1 MLDRLWWA
9 QEAVKSNEIKEVTQE
24 QMSDFLDSMSKSK
37 ETIKKCK
44 YEENMD
50 RKKEEQELSLYE
62 DFFDWNE
69 DIENFESRLQELQQ
83 QEKTP
88 EPNQYENQKE
98 TETLSEK
105 EKIIKYA
112 QISELAYWKYET
124 TDNWEVQLTGINLDP
139 LSFPNLKNLTN
150 SSPENLTPD
159 EKTLYAFIKEN
170 KDNYNLDHKVDN
182 NISNILKLAWYNS
195 NTNNIANLW
204 DNIPDWIT
212 ENLREQ
218 QLIVAWLLS
227 IKEEKQTESQEW
239 LDKLKQNYDI
249 IDYYPK
255 WQDRNES
262 WFQAVALE
270 YKDKVNSGGREG
282 VLGYWN
288 KHISICWS
296 QLTEIWDI
304 WEDMVMLVWHIPI
317 RQTIDLIKFIERNT
331 KDLWKWEK
339 IKIMWHSLGWALS
352 QIATAM
358 YSWQVEET
366 YTFNSPGAKELEAYV
381 EAIKE
386 ELAKNTGLTDNDKEL
401 IIAKFKEFW
410 YNEDSNKIVYDKEN
424 SPGSELIT
432 NVAWIK
438 WLSPTANLWEDIWD
452 YSIELK
458 ELFRHWIA
466 YLIEYVDRLREDS
479 EELKKKYIEREK
491 IKIDKDIEEK

>member
-1 MLDRLWWA
+1 
-9 QEAVKSNEIKEVTQE
+9 
-24 QMSDFLDSMSKSK
+24 
-37 ETIKKCK
+37 
-44 YEENMD
+44 
-50 RKKEEQELSLYE
+50 
-62 DFFDWNE
+62 
-69 DIENFESRLQELQQ
+69 
-83 QEKTP
+83 
-88 EPNQYENQKE
+88 
-98 TETLSEK
+98 
-105 EKIIKYA
+105 
-112 QISELAYWKYET
+112 
-124 TDNWEVQLTGINLDP
+124 
-139 LSFPNLKNLTN
+139 
-150 SSPENLTPD
+150 
-159 EKTLYAFIKEN
+159 
-170 KDNYNLDHKVDN
+170 
-182 NISNILKLAWYNS
+182 
-195 NTNNIANLW
+195 
-204 DNIPDWIT
+204 
-212 ENLREQ
+212 
-218 QLIVAWLLS
+218 
-227 IKEEKQTESQEW
+227 
-239 LDKLKQNYDI
+239 
-249 IDYYPK
+249 
-255 WQDRNES
+255 
-262 WFQAVALE
+262 
-270 YKDKVNSGGREG
+270 
-282 VLGYWN
+282 
-288 KHISICWS
+288 
-296 QLTEIWDI
+296 
-304 WEDMVMLVWHIPI
+304 MLVWHIPI

>member
-9 QEAVKSNEIKEVTQE
+9 NEAVQSNERKEVTQE
-24 QMSDFLDSMSKSK
+24 QMSDFLNNMSKSK

-44 YEENMD
+44 YEESID
-50 RKKEEQELSLYE
+50 RKKEEDELNLYK

-88 EPNQYENQKE
+88 EPNQYETQKE

-112 QISELAYWKYET
+112 QISELAYWEYET

-139 LSFPNLKNLTN
+139 LSYPNIKNIFN

-159 EKTLYAFIKEN
+159 EQTLYAFIQEN
-170 KDNYNLDHKVDN
+170 KNNYNLNYKVDN
-182 NISNILKLAWYNS
+182 NISNILKLAWYETNS
-195 NTNNIANLW
+195 NNIASLW
-204 DNIPDWIT
+204 DNIPSWIT
-212 ENLREQ
+212 DNLREQ
-218 QLIVAWLLS
+218 QLIIAWLLS
-227 IKEEKQTESQEW
+227 IKEQKQTKNQEW
-239 LDKLKQNYDI
+239 LDKLKQDYDI

-270 YKDKVNSGGREG
+270 DKG
-282 VLGYWN
+282 WN

-296 QLTEIWDI
+296 QLTDIWDI
-304 WEDMVMLVWHIPI
+304 WEDMVMLVWHLPI
-317 RQTIDLIKFIERNT
+317 RQTIDLIKFVERNT
-331 KDLWKWEK
+331 KDLWEWEK
-339 IKIMWHSLGWALS
+339 LRIMWHSLWWALS
-352 QIATAM
+352 QIATTM
-358 YSWQVEET
+358 YADQVEEG

-381 EAIKE
+381 EVIEE
-386 ELAKNTGLTDNDKEL
+386 ELAKDTTLTDNDKEL

-410 YNEDSNKIVYDKEN
+410 YNKDSNKIVYDKQN

-458 ELFRHWIA
+458 ELASHWIRK
-466 YLIEYVDRLREDS
+466 LIKYVDKLRENS
-479 EELKKKYIEREK
+479 EELVKIYKSKQEEINKNIKNRE
-491 IKIDKDIEEK
+491 